1 MAQPTN
7 LTVEQWE
14 TKYKPITNHL
24 DPQASWQSDGD
35 GTGIMFE
42 TYGAEL
48 AFVDENV
55 DIDCVW
61 TYGDGDDG
69 GLYLTAGKSY
79 VNRIGYFVTEV
90 PWENLSI
97 TVTVQEGCGSGHD
110 WLEAPSGDA
119 ECSRCYS
126 LRSDVETA

>member
-1 MAQPTN
+1 MAKPTS
-7 LTVEQWE
+7 LTVDQWE
-14 TKYKPITNHL
+14 TKYKPIINHL

-55 DIDCVW
+55 EQNCVW
-61 TYGDGDDG
+61 TYFDGEDG
-69 GLYLTAGKSY
+69 GLYVIAGKHH

-90 PWENLSI
+90 PWENESVL
-97 TVTVQEGCGSGHD
+97 VTVQ
-110 WLEAPSGDA
+110 AGD
-119 ECSRCYS
+119 E
-126 LRSDVETA
+126 